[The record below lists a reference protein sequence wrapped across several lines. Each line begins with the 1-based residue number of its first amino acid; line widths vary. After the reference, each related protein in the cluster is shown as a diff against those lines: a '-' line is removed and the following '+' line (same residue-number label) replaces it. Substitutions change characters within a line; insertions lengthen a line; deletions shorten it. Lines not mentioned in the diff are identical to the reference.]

1 MPESVYPA
9 FRMFELR
16 YSEAECTENVLAAN
30 LSADP
35 VGEFELFVRCAEPV
49 RVTDGSWTLV
59 GRVAL
64 CSCVYSVIVYSK
76 DSRCSSTIS

>member
-9 FRMFELR
+9 FRMFEVR
-16 YSEAECTENVLAAN
+16 YSKAECTKNVLAAN

-49 RVTDGSWTLV
+49 RVTDGS
-59 GRVAL
+59 
-64 CSCVYSVIVYSK
+64 
-76 DSRCSSTIS
+76 

>member
-1 MPESVYPA
+1 
-9 FRMFELR
+9 MFVLR
-16 YSEAECTENVLAAN
+16 YSRAECTLIVLAAN